1 MRITRHIIFGIIG
14 LSVIAGA
21 VYAGSL
27 DDYLKQNRKK
37 VDAYATIDGVPVAK
51 SSIDNLLKAQGM
63 DPSIISKDQL
73 KGVVEEAIL
82 IEVLV
87 QEAMRRQLDKTDLYK
102 LQMEAFKRQLAVK
115 MLAQD
120 YSVKHPVPDAKVQ
133 QVYDENVKRMGD
145 KEYKA
150 RHILVK
156 SKEEAE
162 GIIKSINDGK
172 SFETLAAEK
181 SLDPS
186 GKKGGDLGWFN
197 RGTMVKPFAD
207 AVAKMKKGQMT
218 ENPVQSRFGWHV
230 IRLDDI
236 RDIKVPA
243 MAQVKPQL
251 VANMRQQQF
260 QDFAKSL
267 MDKAKIKRNI
277 Q

>member
-1 MRITRHIIFGIIG
+1 MRITRHFIFGIIG

-27 DDYLKQNRKK
+27 DDYLKKNRSKA
-37 VDAYATIDGVPVAK
+37 DAYATIEGVPVAK
-51 SSIDNLLKAQGM
+51 NAIDNLLKSQGM
-63 DPSIISKDQL
+63 DPAIISKDQL

-87 QEAMRRQLDKTDLYK
+87 QEAMRRELDKTELYK

-120 YSVKHPVPDAKVQ
+120 YSVKNPIPDAKVKE
-133 QVYDENVKRMGD
+133 VYDENVKRMGS
-145 KEYKA
+145 KEYRA

-162 GIIKSINDGK
+162 SITKSIKDGE
-172 SFETLAAEK
+172 SFEKLAAEK

-197 RGTMVKPFAD
+197 SGNMVKPFAD
-207 AVAKMKKGQMT
+207 AVAKLKKGQMT
-218 ENPVQSRFGWHV
+218 DNPVQSRFGWHV
-230 IRLDDI
+230 IRLDDL
-236 RDIKVPA
+236 RDVQVPA

-251 VANMRQQQF
+251 LGNMRQQQF
-260 QDFAKSL
+260 QDFAKGL
-267 MDKAKIKRNI
+267 MGKAKIKRNI